1 MARFQGLIS
10 VVIPTYNRAHCILR
24 AVESAANQTYPDL
37 EIIVGDDGSTDGT
50 ASLLRTYACARPLRF
65 IEGGVKQGA
74 PAARNRGIALST
86 GQWVAFLD
94 SDDLWHRRK
103 LERQMESLLAAGAA
117 FGACYTGL
125 ADYDDA
131 GRLCGVSRATDQGDI
146 RPGLRTHNLVGS
158 TSSVLVRRDL
168 LCEVG
173 GFAPGL
179 RSCQDWEL
187 WLRLAERTKFACVP
201 EILTIISAA
210 SMGRITTDGES
221 RLSGH
226 LYMYRTHLR
235 RHFKAGTAD
244 PAIFRTIL
252 GRIFMQLGRPG
263 YAAKIFRLNWRTK
276 RRSLKRLMLM
286 AMAYAR
292 VGSSRFIRA
301 EAWLARLELR
311 LRPPP
316 VQPPL
321 DSLFGSGRPVRAPEA
336 TLQASEL

>member
-1 MARFQGLIS
+1 MARSHGLIS
-10 VVIPTYNRAHCILR
+10 VVIPTYNREHCILR
-24 AVESAANQTYPDL
+24 AIESAANQTYPDL
-37 EIIVGDDGSTDGT
+37 EIIVVDDGSTDGT
-50 ASLLRTYACARPLRF
+50 LSLLKTYACERAFRF
-65 IEGGVKQGA
+65 IEGGAKEGA
-74 PAARNRGIALST
+74 PTARNRGIATSV
-86 GQWVAFLD
+86 GHWVAFLD
-94 SDDLWHRRK
+94 SDDTWHRRK
-103 LERQMESLLAAGAA
+103 LERQMESLLAAGVE

-125 ADYDDA
+125 ADYDDT
-131 GRLCGVSRATDQGDI
+131 GQLCGVSRATDQGDI

-168 LCEVG
+168 LREVG

-201 EILTIISAA
+201 EILTAISTA
-210 SMGRITTDGES
+210 SIGRITTDGAS

-244 PAIFRTIL
+244 PALFRTIL

-263 YAAKIFRLNWRTK
+263 YAAKIFHLNWRAK

-292 VGSSRFIRA
+292 VGSSRFVRV
-301 EAWLARLELR
+301 EACLARLERR
-311 LRPPP
+311 LRPQA
-316 VQPPL
+316 VRPPL
-321 DSLFGSGRPVRAPEA
+321 DPLSVQRGR
-336 TLQASEL
+336 